1 MKFKKTIA
9 AFITFS
15 ISLSSL
21 HFTGN
26 YYADKMLI
34 AIAADNYK
42 EFTENGLIYNIYD
55 DHIELVGCTEDI
67 KENVV
72 IPDVINNTPVT
83 IIAEDAFMGLEI
95 LKSVT
100 IPETVTEIDDYAFCR
115 CNNLEKIEGMKNIK
129 SIGWASFSVC
139 EKLKELTLPNSLE
152 TIGAYAFNECKSL
165 TVITIPDSVTDLGA
179 GAFFECEELISVK
192 LSDNITELK
201 SEKDE
206 YSLPTPYYG
215 TFGKCLN
222 LKEIVLPDKLEKI
235 GEGSFDACCALETIN
250 IPKNVKEIGDAAFR
264 TANISYGLTLGGK
277 ATSSSLKEITVDNA
291 NSYFCSVD
299 GILYNKEGTKLI
311 QYPLGRIEREFI
323 VPKSV
328 TIIGNS
334 AFYDNPIYN
343 ITFLG
348 NIEEIDDEAFWCCSN
363 LKGVELPQSLKR
375 IGKCAFGNSRFY
387 NIIIPD
393 SVEEIGWDAFFYTR
407 LEEIRI
413 LNPNCRIGNDNYS
426 NNSTISDTTSGY
438 FRGIIY
444 GYKNSTAQEY
454 AQKNHIKFIDINDE
468 SETIIENGLK
478 YNIYSDHAEVIG
490 SEATIGEL
498 ITIPAEIRGVPVT
511 EIGKRAF
518 INSRNKRIN
527 IKNVNLPD
535 TITKIDDYAFSFTEI
550 EKIVI
555 PSNVCEI
562 GYEAFSHCS
571 KLNEVTLPNSLSY
584 IGLWAFDACPL
595 LTEILIPR
603 SVEKIEYAAFGT
615 SGTGKTIYGYKDT
628 AAQSYAQKY
637 SFNFIELSEGT
648 VTTTTST
655 ATTTSTIVTI
665 TTITNDIQPV
675 DYNLGDVNNDSHINA
690 VDASSVLSYY
700 AMVSTNKNGGFNDN
714 QKAAADVHDGLINA
728 VDASCIL
735 SYYAYVSTTKEDIK
749 SLEEFLKK

>member
-206 YSLPTPYYG
+206 YRLPTPYYG

-264 TANISYGLTLGGK
+264 TANISYGLTLGGN

-334 AFYDNPIYN
+334 AFYDNPIYK

-348 NIEEIDDEAFWCCSN
+348 DIEEIDDEAFWCCDYLDSI
-363 LKGVELPQSLKR
+363 ELPHSLKR
-375 IGKCAFGNSRFY
+375 IGVCAFGNTTFH
-387 NIIIPD
+387 NIVIPE
-393 SVEEIGWDAFFYTR
+393 SVEEIGWNAFFYTR
-407 LEEIRI
+407 LKEITI
-413 LNPNCRIGNDNYS
+413 LNPNCQISSDRYS
-426 NNSTISDTTSGY
+426 DYNTISDKNGY
-438 FRGIIY
+438 FSGIIY
-444 GYKNSTAQEY
+444 GYKNSTTQEY
-454 AQKNHIKFIDINDE
+454 AQKNHVKFIDINDKP
-468 SETIIENGLK
+468 ETVTENGLK
-478 YNIYSDHAEVIG
+478 YNVYIDHAEVIG
-490 SEATIGEL
+490 CESTIGES
-498 ITIPAEIRGVPVT
+498 ITIPNEINGVNIT

-518 INSRNKRIN
+518 VSLN
-527 IKNVNLPD
+527 NLKSVVLPN
-535 TITKIDDYAFSFTEI
+535 TITRIDDYAFYGTGI
-550 EKIVI
+550 EKITI
-555 PSNVCEI
+555 PSNVCDI
-562 GYEAFSHCS
+562 GYEAFANCS
-571 KLNEVTLPNSLSY
+571 KLNEVILPNSLTY
-584 IGLWAFDACPL
+584 IGICAFDRCKL
-595 LTEILIPR
+595 LTEIFIPQ
-603 SVEKIEYAAFGT
+603 SVEKIENSAFGS
-615 SGTGKTIYGYKDT
+615 SGNGKTIYGYEDT
-628 AAQSYAQKY
+628 EAQSYAQKY

-655 ATTTSTIVTI
+655 ATTTSTIVT
-665 TTITNDIQPV
+665 TTTTNNNIQPV
-675 DYNLGDVNNDSHINA
+675 DYNLGDVTNDGHINA

-700 AMVSTNKNGGFNDN
+700 AMISTNQDGGFNDN
-714 QKAAADVHDGLINA
+714 QKAAADVNHDGLINA